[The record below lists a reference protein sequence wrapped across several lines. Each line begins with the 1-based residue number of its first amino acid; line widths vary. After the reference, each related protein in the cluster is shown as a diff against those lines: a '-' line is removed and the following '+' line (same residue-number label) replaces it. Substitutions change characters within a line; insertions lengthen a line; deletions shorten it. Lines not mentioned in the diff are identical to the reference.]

1 MNERPKTNIRKKQ
14 VKNKSRRNR
23 NGSNILIYAFLTIT
37 LISLMVVLSLTVFFK
52 ASEITV
58 VGAGERYSKEDIIS
72 AAGLNIGDNLF
83 LADSDLVENNIEEK
97 LAYIEKAELS
107 KKFPSTFK
115 ITVNETKPDRIYNIG
130 NNMYA
135 LCKGEKVLEITDE
148 YFCDYAYYDIPV
160 KEAKAGENIAID
172 NEISEIYNEL
182 EKAISESK
190 LNNIT
195 AISFKNKVD
204 IKLVYNNQLVL
215 KLGTTENIND
225 KLITAMKVIERVKVK
240 HGESVEGSIN
250 LKYLVED
257 NIETYFTQESIL
269 DFDIIPEVY
278 TDGEKP
284 EFD

>member
-115 ITVNETKPDRIYNIG
+115 ITVKETKPDRIYNIG

-135 LCKGEKVLEITDE
+135 LCKGEKALEITDE

-160 KEAKAGENIAID
+160 KEVKLGKKIVID
-172 NEISEIYNEL
+172 KEISETYNEL
-182 EKAISESK
+182 IDAINKSK
-190 LNNIT
+190 MDNIT
-195 AISFKNKVD
+195 VISFKNKVD

>member
-83 LADSDLVENNIEEK
+83 LADSDLVENNFEEK

-115 ITVNETKPDRIYNIG
+115 ITVKETKPDRIYNIG

-160 KEAKAGENIAID
+160 KEVKLGKKIVID
-172 NEISEIYNEL
+172 KEISETYNEL
-182 EKAISESK
+182 IDAINKSK
-190 LNNIT
+190 MDNIT
-195 AISFKNKVD
+195 VISFKNKVD

-215 KLGTTENIND
+215 KLGTTENIKD

-278 TDGEKP
+278 TDGEKT
-284 EFD
+284 

>member
-1 MNERPKTNIRKKQ
+1 MNERPKTNVRKKQ

-23 NGSNILIYAFLTIT
+23 NGSNLLIYAFLTIT
-37 LISLMVVLSLTVFFK
+37 LVSLMVVLSLTVFFK

-58 VGAGERYSKEDIIS
+58 VGASERYSKEDIIS
-72 AAGLNIGDNLF
+72 AAGVNIGDNLF
-83 LADSDLVENNIEEK
+83 LTDTDLVENNIEEK
-97 LAYIEKAELS
+97 LPYIEKAELS
-107 KKFPSTFK
+107 KKFPLTFK
-115 ITVNETKPDRIYNIG
+115 ITVKETKPDRIYNLG

-148 YFCDYAYYDIPV
+148 YFHNYAYYDIPV
-160 KEAKAGENIAID
+160 KEVKAGKKIGID
-172 NEISEIYNEL
+172 KEISETYNEL
-182 EKAISESK
+182 IEAIDKSK
-190 LNNIT
+190 IENIT
-195 AISFKNKVD
+195 VISFKKKVD
-204 IKLVYNNQLVL
+204 IKLVYDNQLIL

-225 KLITAMKVIERVKVK
+225 KLITAIKVIERVKAK
-240 HGESVEGSIN
+240 HGDDVEGSIN

-278 TDGEKP
+278 TDGEKS

>member
-23 NGSNILIYAFLTIT
+23 NGSNIHIYAFLTIT

-115 ITVNETKPDRIYNIG
+115 ITVKETKPDRIYNIG

-160 KEAKAGENIAID
+160 KEVKLGKKIVID
-172 NEISEIYNEL
+172 KEISETYNEL
-182 EKAISESK
+182 IDAINKSK
-190 LNNIT
+190 IDNIT
-195 AISFKNKVD
+195 VISFKNKVD

>member
-115 ITVNETKPDRIYNIG
+115 ITVKETKPDRIYNIG

-160 KEAKAGENIAID
+160 KEIKLGKKIVID
-172 NEISEIYNEL
+172 KEISETYNEL
-182 EKAISESK
+182 IDAINKSK
-190 LNNIT
+190 MDNIT
-195 AISFKNKVD
+195 VISFKNKVD

>member
-115 ITVNETKPDRIYNIG
+115 ITVKETKPDRIYNIG

-148 YFCDYAYYDIPV
+148 YFCDYSYYDIPV
-160 KEAKAGENIAID
+160 KEVKLGKKIVID
-172 NEISEIYNEL
+172 KEISETYNEL
-182 EKAISESK
+182 IDAINKSK
-190 LNNIT
+190 MDNIT
-195 AISFKNKVD
+195 VISFKNKVD

>member
-115 ITVNETKPDRIYNIG
+115 ITVKETKPDRIYNIG

-160 KEAKAGENIAID
+160 KEVKLGKKIVID
-172 NEISEIYNEL
+172 KEISETYNEL
-182 EKAISESK
+182 IDAINKSK
-190 LNNIT
+190 MDNIT
-195 AISFKNKVD
+195 VISFKNKVD

-284 EFD
+284 EF

>member
-115 ITVNETKPDRIYNIG
+115 ITVKETKPDRIYNIG

-135 LCKGEKVLEITDE
+135 LCKGEKALEITDE

-160 KEAKAGENIAID
+160 KEVKLGKKIVID
-172 NEISEIYNEL
+172 KEISETYNEL
-182 EKAISESK
+182 IDAINKSK
-190 LNNIT
+190 MDNIT
-195 AISFKNKVD
+195 VISFKNKVD

-240 HGESVEGSIN
+240 HGERVEGSIN

>member
-115 ITVNETKPDRIYNIG
+115 ITVKETKPDRIYNIG

-160 KEAKAGENIAID
+160 KEVKLGKKIVID
-172 NEISEIYNEL
+172 KEISETYNEL
-182 EKAISESK
+182 IDAINKSK
-190 LNNIT
+190 IDNIT
-195 AISFKNKVD
+195 VISFKNKVD

-225 KLITAMKVIERVKVK
+225 KLITAMKVIERVKV
-240 HGESVEGSIN
+240 EGSIN